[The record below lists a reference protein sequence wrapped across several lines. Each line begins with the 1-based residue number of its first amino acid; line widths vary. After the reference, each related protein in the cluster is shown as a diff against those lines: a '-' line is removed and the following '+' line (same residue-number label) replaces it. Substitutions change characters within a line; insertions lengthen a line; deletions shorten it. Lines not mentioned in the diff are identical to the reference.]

1 MIETINPICESR
13 VLSHG
18 QVTERAVVLI
28 HGFTNCPQQWV
39 AFAERVF
46 ARGNNV
52 LIPRLPRHGLADR
65 LSESPGRLTSA
76 ELLHATEAA
85 LFHAATLGRRVTV
98 AGLSL
103 GAVLTSHAAM
113 TSERVDRAVLI
124 APLFAAP
131 GMPIPVSDLLGFLA
145 EKVLPNRF
153 IWWDGK
159 ARAELPGPPQ
169 AYPRFATRGYG
180 AMLQVGSDV
189 RRASARRAPLARDL
203 RVIVNAADP
212 AVNNAAT
219 ARLAATWR
227 RHGATVR
234 EYEFARELGLLHDL
248 IDAAQVKQR
257 TDLVYPVL
265 EDWICSEQP
274 LGLLS

>member
-1 MIETINPICESR
+1 MNETVNPICESK
-13 VLSHG
+13 VLNHG
-18 QVTERAVVLI
+18 QVTDRAVVLI

-39 AFAERVF
+39 AFSERVF
-46 ARGNNV
+46 ARGSNV

-65 LSESPGRLTSA
+65 LTDSPAQLTPA
-76 ELLHATEAA
+76 ELRHATEEAI
-85 LFHAATLGRRVTV
+85 FHAATLGRRVTV

-103 GAVLTSHAAM
+103 GAVLAAHAAM

-131 GMPIPVSDLLGFLA
+131 GMPVPVSDLLGFLA
-145 EKVLPNRF
+145 ERVLPNRF

-159 ARAELPGPPQ
+159 ARAEVPGPPQ
-169 AYPRFATRGYG
+169 AYPRFASRGYG
-180 AMLQVGSDV
+180 AMLQIGSDV
-189 RRASARRAPLARDL
+189 RRASRRRAPLARDL

-219 ARLAATWR
+219 KRLAATWH

-234 EYEFARELGLLHDL
+234 EYEFGPELGLLHDL
-248 IDAAQVKQR
+248 IDPAQLKQR
-257 TDLVYPVL
+257 TDIVYPVL
-265 EDWICSEQP
+265 EDWICAEQP
-274 LGLLS
+274 SN